1 MTTLTAIIP
10 VYNERLALVS
20 TLAEWVPAL
29 TGVGAEILVIDDG
42 STDGAFDVATGFGN
56 VSVLRHAVNRGYG
69 AALKTGLAA
78 ATGELILT
86 IDADGT
92 YPASSFPAMWAER
105 QADMVI
111 GARSSEPDR
120 LKAVAKSLIF
130 AFAGL
135 VAGARIPDLNTGLRL
150 VRLDL
155 ARQWASSLPDGFS
168 ATTTLTMAAL
178 IEHRTIVW
186 VPIDYRRRIGPS
198 KFHPIKDT
206 FRLTRQVVRSRS
218 LFRR

>member
-10 VYNERLALVS
+10 VYNERQALAS

-29 TGVGAEILVIDDG
+29 TEVGAEILVIDDG
-42 STDGAFDVATGFGN
+42 STDGAFDGAIGFGN
-56 VSVLRHAVNRGYG
+56 VTVLRHATNRGYG

-86 IDADGT
+86 LDADGT
-92 YPASSFPAMWAER
+92 YPASSFPPMWAAR
-105 QADMVI
+105 DAHMVI

-120 LKAVAKSLIF
+120 LKAVVKSLVF
-130 AFAGL
+130 ALAGL
-135 VAGARIPDLNTGLRL
+135 VAGTRIPDLNTGLRL
-150 VRLDL
+150 VRSDL

-168 ATTTLTMAAL
+168 ATTTMTMAAL
-178 IEHRTIVW
+178 LERRTIVW

-206 FRLTRQVVRSRS
+206 LRLTRQVIRSRS